1 MMTKKRWLL
10 RLAALIFAAILL
22 LGIGVAGGVLLE
34 RNVLAATP
42 LPNTTADFQLIDE
55 AWQTVLRHYVDRTAV
70 TDQRLT
76 YGAISGLIDGLGD
89 TGHSRFLSPE
99 MVQEQRNYTTG
110 TFEGIGAY
118 VESQNGYTVIVAPI
132 DNSPAQKAGLQPG
145 DIIIGVDGE
154 DVTALSLEEVVQKV
168 LGPADSQ
175 VTLTILTPSTGKERD
190 VTVTRAKIELENVT
204 WQQLPDTQIAH
215 IRMSAF
221 SEGVSQDLQ
230 KALTDVQAAGVQ
242 GVILDLR
249 NNPGGLLSEAIDTAS
264 QFLPE
269 GTAVLLREDAQGNRQ
284 TETAVSGGTGL
295 DIPLIVLINQGSASA
310 SEIVAG
316 ALQDNHRAT
325 LLGETTF
332 GTGTVLNEFGLSDGS
347 ALLLATEQWLT
358 PSGRVI
364 WHSGIVPDTVVP
376 LSLDTQLLRPEAE
389 RQLTA
394 AELANNADAQLLQ
407 AIQQLITE
415 IKGQS

>member
-1 MMTKKRWLL
+1 
-10 RLAALIFAAILL
+10 
-22 LGIGVAGGVLLE
+22 
-34 RNVLAATP
+34 
-42 LPNTTADFQLIDE
+42 
-55 AWQTVLRHYVDRTAV
+55 
-70 TDQRLT
+70 
-76 YGAISGLIDGLGD
+76 
-89 TGHSRFLSPE
+89 
-99 MVQEQRNYTTG
+99 
-110 TFEGIGAY
+110 
-118 VESQNGYTVIVAPI
+118 
-132 DNSPAQKAGLQPG
+132 
-145 DIIIGVDGE
+145 
-154 DVTALSLEEVVQKV
+154 
-168 LGPADSQ
+168 
-175 VTLTILTPSTGKERD
+175 
-190 VTVTRAKIELENVT
+190 
-204 WQQLPDTQIAH
+204 
-215 IRMSAF
+215 
-221 SEGVSQDLQ
+221 
-230 KALTDVQAAGVQ
+230 
-242 GVILDLR
+242 
-249 NNPGGLLSEAIDTAS
+249 
-264 QFLPE
+264 
-269 GTAVLLREDAQGNRQ
+269 
-284 TETAVSGGTGL
+284 L

>member
-1 MMTKKRWLL
+1 MTKKYWLL
-10 RLAALIFAAILL
+10 RLLL
-22 LGIGVAGGVLLE
+22 LVLAVIVLLGTGIAGGVLLE

-55 AWQTVLRHYVDRTAV
+55 AWQTVLRHYVERTAV

-99 MVQEQRNYTTG
+99 MVQEQRNYTAG
-110 TFEGIGAY
+110 EFEGIGAY

-145 DIIIGVDGE
+145 DMIIGVDGE
-154 DVTALSLEEVVQKV
+154 DVTALSLEEVVQRV

-175 VTLTILTPSTGKERD
+175 VVLTILTPSTGKERE
-190 VTVTRAKIELENVT
+190 VTVTRAKIALENVT
-204 WQQLPDTQIAH
+204 WQQLPGTQIAH

-230 KALTDVQAAGVQ
+230 KALTDVQAAGLQ

-269 GTAVLLREDAQGNRQ
+269 GTAVLQREDAQGNRE
-284 TETAVSGGTGL
+284 TETAVRGGAGL
-295 DIPLIVLINQGSASA
+295 DIPLVVLINQGSASA

-316 ALQDNHRAT
+316 ALQDSRRAT

-364 WHSGIVPDTVVP
+364 WHSGVVPDTVVP

-394 AELANNADAQLLQ
+394 AELASNADTQLLQ
-407 AIQQLITE
+407 ALQQLTAE
-415 IKGQS
+415 IGGQP

>member
-1 MMTKKRWLL
+1 MTKKRWLL

-118 VESQNGYTVIVAPI
+118 VERQNGYTVIVAPI

>member
-1 MMTKKRWLL
+1 MTKKRWLL

-394 AELANNADAQLLQ
+394 AELASNADAQLLQ

>member
-1 MMTKKRWLL
+1 MC
-10 RLAALIFAAILL
+10 
-22 LGIGVAGGVLLE
+22 
-34 RNVLAATP
+34 
-42 LPNTTADFQLIDE
+42 Q
-55 AWQTVLRHYVDRTAV
+55 Y
-70 TDQRLT
+70 
-76 YGAISGLIDGLGD
+76 
-89 TGHSRFLSPE
+89 
-99 MVQEQRNYTTG
+99 
-110 TFEGIGAY
+110 
-118 VESQNGYTVIVAPI
+118 
-132 DNSPAQKAGLQPG
+132 
-145 DIIIGVDGE
+145 
-154 DVTALSLEEVVQKV
+154 ALS
-168 LGPADSQ
+168 
-175 VTLTILTPSTGKERD
+175 
-190 VTVTRAKIELENVT
+190 
-204 WQQLPDTQIAH
+204 
-215 IRMSAF
+215 M
-221 SEGVSQDLQ
+221 
-230 KALTDVQAAGVQ
+230 
-242 GVILDLR
+242 
-249 NNPGGLLSEAIDTAS
+249 
-264 QFLPE
+264 PE

-376 LSLDTQLLRPEAE
+376 LSLDIQLLRPEAE

-394 AELANNADAQLLQ
+394 AELASNADAQLLQ

>member
-1 MMTKKRWLL
+1 MTKKRWLL